1 MTDYLTE
8 IEAAEYL
15 RTSRQT
21 IRKFRKGGLIKS
33 VKIPKNYIYKKTD
46 LDDLF
51 DKYNGK
57 DLSSDHYQNFIK
69 KSWSPYMI
77 SRSTRS
83 KLIILRKRRKM
94 NKYPQDLHNTVEK
107 ILVDY
112 PETRDSDIKLYKVI
126 LKKFYGTVDLSM
138 IDFDGDIFASIK
150 RTRAKIQKENPY
162 VKPSKEVKRK
172 RHQMEEK
179 FLDYARNW

>member
-1 MTDYLTE
+1 
-8 IEAAEYL
+8 
-15 RTSRQT
+15 
-21 IRKFRKGGLIKS
+21 
-33 VKIPKNYIYKKTD
+33 
-46 LDDLF
+46 
-51 DKYNGK
+51 
-57 DLSSDHYQNFIK
+57 
-69 KSWSPYMI
+69 
-77 SRSTRS
+77 
-83 KLIILRKRRKM
+83 M

-162 VKPSKEVKRK
+162 VKPSKEVQRK